1 VAQFHGCLKGPQ
13 AKSPEAAR
21 ALATEFVETD
31 YLRVLH
37 RGARA
42 SDDERSKAAR
52 RIAELTGLS
61 PTLVEHRNLRISDNT
76 FFTELLRDRGQ
87 IVGRLEAR
95 VAGPMGLSRSHEW
108 DFDPGME
115 SLVGPYTM
123 GGMGYFIGTL
133 GFDPKWP
140 YEVLSMDTNKHW
152 NWSRGEEQGNSF
164 CCTSPDL
171 SRALRR
177 NPHLRVLVASGH
189 YDLGTPSTASD
200 WSLAQLDIPADVR
213 RRVTHQY
220 YDAGHMMY
228 TRDEDLAKL
237 KKDLAA
243 WLAEARVA

>member
-1 VAQFHGCLKGPQ
+1 
-13 AKSPEAAR
+13 
-21 ALATEFVETD
+21 
-31 YLRVLH
+31 
-37 RGARA
+37 
-42 SDDERSKAAR
+42 
-52 RIAELTGLS
+52 
-61 PTLVEHRNLRISDNT
+61 
-76 FFTELLRDRGQ
+76 
-87 IVGRLEAR
+87 
-95 VAGPMGLSRSHEW
+95 
-108 DFDPGME
+108 
-115 SLVGPYTM
+115 
-123 GGMGYFIGTL
+123 MGYFIGTL
-133 GFDPKWP
+133 GFDPSWP

-152 NWSRGEEQGNSF
+152 NWSRGDVQGNSF

-189 YDLGTPSTASD
+189 FDLGTPSTASD

-243 WLAEARVA
+243 WLP